1 MIKGKNFFFSIVL
14 LSILIPLTA
23 SVQAGELLLT
33 IEFEDG
39 SIQRATIEGFKL
51 GLEGD
56 EPKTALLLPA
66 VQAAREAARRMEDAV
81 TKNEK
86 IPTIILQTT
95 AENTLY
101 QWRLQNAMVKSYSM
115 HGSSSAGNSV
125 PVESFSLNYEKV
137 EVSYNGESKH
147 YDCSSRTCILE
158 KDTSGRTIY

>member
-1 MIKGKNFFFSIVL
+1 MIKGKNLFFSIVL
-14 LSILIPLTA
+14 LSILSPLTA
-23 SVQAGELLLT
+23 SVQAGELFLT

-39 SIQRATIEGFKL
+39 SIQRTTIEGFKL

-66 VQAAREAARRMEDAV
+66 VQAAREAARRMEEAV
-81 TKNEK
+81 TKNDK
-86 IPTIILQTT
+86 IPTVIIQTT
-95 AENTLY
+95 ADHILH
-101 QWRLQNAMVKSYSM
+101 QWRLKNAMVTSYSM
-115 HGSSSAGNSV
+115 NASTEGNSI

-147 YDCSSRTCILE
+147 YDCSSKTCILE